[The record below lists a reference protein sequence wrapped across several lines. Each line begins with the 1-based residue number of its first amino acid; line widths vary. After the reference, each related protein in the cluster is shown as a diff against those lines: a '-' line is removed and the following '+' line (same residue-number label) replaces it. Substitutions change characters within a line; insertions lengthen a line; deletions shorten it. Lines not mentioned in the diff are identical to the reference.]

1 MIPYDEAM
9 SYMPLVMR
17 RLRLRAGHK
26 TQTSALRAIRRNT
39 GVGITGARMSEW
51 ESGRTAPSLRSL
63 FAFLLGLGY
72 DFKDLQDEI
81 DHFVDAG
88 APPPAPAKRRTKE
101 SRRERR
107 ERWGRLSFV
116 RRFAGAGGGAPAS
129 TKWSSSSCR
138 SLKS

>member
-9 SYMPLVMR
+9 RYLPFVMR

-26 TQTSALRAIRRNT
+26 TQTSALRAIRKNT
-39 GVGITGARMSEW
+39 GVGITGARICEW

-81 DHFVDAG
+81 DHFVATG
-88 APPPAPAKRRTKE
+88 PPPPAPAKARVKE
-101 SRRERR
+101 SRPERAERQRR
-107 ERWGRLSFV
+107 EMEAQERMIE
-116 RRFAGAGGGAPAS
+116 AS
-129 TKWSSSSCR
+129 YRK
-138 SLKS
+138 LGLE